1 MYVYVGSYLAKRNP
15 KRLRSIIHFGV
26 DDVIRYSRLL
36 AHLFSSS
43 LVIRSPLI
51 FRLASLK
58 TKINIARMEEN
69 RKEKNSAHLLHL
81 P

>member
-1 MYVYVGSYLAKRNP
+1 MFQQDTTALAKWIAKRNP

-51 FRLASLK
+51 FRLASH
-58 TKINIARMEEN
+58 
-69 RKEKNSAHLLHL
+69 NSISYVALSAF
-81 P
+81 